1 MSQIYNL
8 TLPTTIETADGF
20 QQQTNAVFILNPMGQ
35 QIRQRSI
42 RLNGI
47 LELQNNTDL
56 NDVRPLTVADKVSL
70 SNAGMHGFIRQINTK
85 MNGSIVETFVDYGKF
100 KSLRNE
106 ATNYQIDQATTTTH
120 MLSLV
125 SYSNDADKSGLD
137 VKNLQSQGMAFP
149 AIPVDEDWTQLPFS
163 IVLDICLNNSNAP
176 LPYSKTGE
184 IEINVFFQDVFKCGI
199 TSAVAGQNFTYRVKN
214 LEMRYLTDPEVK
226 NPATITMEVKSQ
238 AHIGTL
244 VNQTSNIEFNL
255 SAPADSVLAGF
266 LKTGQD
272 NSTNNFLFN
281 YCGSTA
287 ISEVEALNYL
297 QVKVNGQDDILQFLL
312 QFQQVEIQY
321 NYLLAHHPLIFGNES
336 MSVARHGMSYTKLGQ
351 QEQGFG
357 VGCNFV
363 GGLPSGSRVSFLMNL
378 ASVPLVGYRAY
389 FFSIG
394 KLFL

>member
-8 TLPTTIETADGF
+8 TLPTTIETQDGF

-47 LELQNNTDL
+47 LEVQNTEAGG
-56 NDVRPLTVADKVSL
+56 RPLSVNDKVSL
-70 SNAGMHGFIRQINTK
+70 SNAGVHGFIRQINTK
-85 MNGSIVETFVDYGKF
+85 LNGSIVETFVDYGKF

-120 MLSLV
+120 MLSLA

-137 VKNLQSQGMAFP
+137 VKNVQALGMRFP
-149 AIPVDEDWTQLPFS
+149 AIPADTTWSQLPFS

-199 TSAVAGQNFTYRVKN
+199 TSAVAGENFDYRVKN

-255 SAPADSVLAGF
+255 SSPADSILAGF
-266 LKTGQD
+266 LKSGQD
-272 NSTNNFLFN
+272 NSTGNFLYN

-287 ISEVEALNYL
+287 ISDVEKINYL

-312 QFQQVEIQY
+312 QFVQSEVAF
-321 NYLLAHHPLIFGNES
+321 NYLLAHHPLIFGTES
-336 MSVARHGMSYTKLGQ
+336 MSVARHGLSYTKLGQ
-351 QEQGFG
+351 NDQGYG

-378 ASVPLVGYRAY
+378 ASVPLVSYRAY